1 MQQIREEMDTQTKNN
16 VDSWLSGSYD
26 EATKNEIRK
35 LQKENPHELID
46 AFYTRL
52 EFGTGGLRGKMG
64 VGTNRMNVYTVRA
77 ATQGFANYLNKQSKK
92 EKHSVL
98 IGYDSRN
105 NSLFF
110 AQESAKVLASN
121 NIQVYLY
128 NTVSPV
134 ALVSFGLLH
143 KKCSAGIMITASH
156 NPAVYNGYKVWW
168 SNGAQ
173 VLPPHD
179 TGIIEEVNKIQDPSQ
194 VSVKPFA
201 PSMIQEVGEDIY
213 NAYLQTIRNLQLH
226 PGQNRTK
233 GKNLKIVYTSLHGAG
248 ITIVPK
254 ALTDWGFSNVT
265 LVDEQCKLDGNF
277 PTVKS
282 PNPEE
287 SEALKMGIDKLK
299 AVNGDILLATDPDSD
314 RIAVVVMHNNQPF
327 TLNGNET
334 ACLLLDHICSSL
346 KESHSMPPKPV
357 CIKTIVTTEL
367 FAAIANYYGI
377 NHLDVLTGFKYIGE
391 KIAEWE
397 DEAHSPVTAHHYIFG
412 GEESYGTLYGTH
424 ARDKDAVIAAGLIS
438 EAALHLK
445 EQNKTLIDYLYAIY
459 HKHGVFREK
468 LLSMTFEGKEGVDRM
483 HQMMN
488 EMRQNPPKLI
498 NGVAVEVFEDY
509 LTHTH
514 MSMES
519 GHKEPL
525 ILPKSDVIRLW
536 LADKTKI
543 VVRPSGTE
551 PKIKIYVGC
560 FDKHFLTDF
569 KAIQKS
575 IQATDLKADEYL
587 QFMKQYLS
595 H

>member
-1 MQQIREEMDTQTKNN
+1 MQQLRDEMDTQTKKN
-16 VDSWLSGSYD
+16 VDAWLSGSYD

-46 AFYTRL
+46 AFYSRL

-64 VGTNRMNVYTVRA
+64 VGSNRMNVYTVRA
-77 ATQGFANYLNKQSKK
+77 ATQGLANYLNKQPNK
-92 EKHSVL
+92 EKVAVL

-105 NSLFF
+105 NSHYF
-110 AQESAKVLASN
+110 AQETAKVLASN
-121 NIQVYLY
+121 DIQVYLY
-128 NTVSPV
+128 NTISPV

-143 KKCSAGIMITASH
+143 KKCSAAVMITASH
-156 NPAVYNGYKVWW
+156 NPPIYNGYKVWW

-179 TGIIEEVNKIQDPSQ
+179 SGIIEEVNKIQDPSA
-194 VSVKPFA
+194 VKITAFP
-201 PSMIQEVGEDIY
+201 PSMIQEVGEDLY
-213 NAYLQTIRNLQLH
+213 SAYLQTIRNLQLY
-226 PGQNRTK
+226 PSQNRSK

-254 ALTDWGFSNVT
+254 ALTDWGFSNIT
-265 LVDEQCKLDGNF
+265 YVDEQCKIDGNF

-287 SEALKMGIDKLK
+287 PEALKMGTEKLK
-299 AVNGDILLATDPDSD
+299 LVNGDILLATDPDAD
-314 RIAVVVMHNNQPF
+314 RIAVVVMHNNQPIA
-327 TLNGNET
+327 LNGNET
-334 ACLLLDHICSSL
+334 ACILLDHICTAL
-346 KESHSMPPKPV
+346 KDSHSMPPKAV

-367 FAAIANYYGI
+367 FAAIANHFGI

-397 DEAHSPVTAHHYIFG
+397 DEAKGPIPSHHYIFG

-424 ARDKDAVIAAGLIS
+424 ARDKDAVIAAALIA
-438 EAALHLK
+438 ETALHLK

-459 HKHGVFREK
+459 HKYGVFREK
-468 LLSMTFEGKEGVDRM
+468 LLSMTFEGKEGVEKM
-483 HQMMN
+483 HNMMN
-488 EMRQNPPKLI
+488 QMRQNPPKMI
-498 NGVAVEVFEDY
+498 NGVAVEVMEDY
-509 LTHTH
+509 LTHSK
-514 MSMES
+514 MSLVT

-525 ILPKSDVIRLW
+525 LLPKSDVLRFF

-551 PKIKIYVGC
+551 PKIKVYVGC
-560 FDKHFLTDF
+560 YDKHFLTDF

-575 IQATDLKADEYL
+575 IQSTDLKAEEYL
-587 QFMKQYLS
+587 RFMKQMLG
-595 H
+595 